1 MKLDNYRLIVEV
13 GRRRALW
20 DSTMHLSQRKDVGS
34 FLWDEVAS
42 IMQADVNTCKK
53 RFKGLRDSY
62 RAEVRK
68 IQRRRIDYSN
78 WPYFRPLEFLR
89 NIFDP
94 DQLVPFAP
102 LPFNIESDCNDSGD
116 QQKLDDFVIDVDNDS
131 FDFEIMGDIFKRDTS
146 NTPGPDSG
154 SDLSTIVKQNNVDMF
169 TPISYNNRSDVDISP
184 LPKAPSTKRMR
195 RHKSSTPTSEQ
206 SGFVNG
212 CTSTP
217 PPSQKSTTAVAA
229 GDSTKD
235 DADHNFLVSLLP
247 HMKTLSTLN
256 NMKFRTEVSRL
267 LMELNQQDMQRE
279 SISQQHH
286 HQSSPNLPKL
296 TPAPAS
302 TNLGYHQ
309 QHSNNNTPNSKYS
322 GSSTH
327 TNSSPYAAHCSIIEC
342 DVKIENE
349 PLF

>member
-20 DSTMHLSQRKDVGS
+20 DSTMQLSQRKDVGNMQ
-34 FLWDEVAS
+34 WDEVAS
-42 IMQADVNTCKK
+42 IMGTDVSTCKK

-68 IQRRRIDYSN
+68 IQRRSIDHSN

-94 DQLVPFAP
+94 DQMVPFAP
-102 LPFNIESDCNDSGD
+102 LPFNIDSDCNESADL
-116 QQKLDDFVIDVDNDS
+116 QKLDDFVIDVDNDDS
-131 FDFEIMGDIFKRDTS
+131 FDFEIMGDIFKRETS
-146 NTPGPDSG
+146 DATGADSG
-154 SDLSTIVKQNNVDMF
+154 SDMSLVAKHNNYDMSTALSH
-169 TPISYNNRSDVDISP
+169 NRSDMHTSPGLLSP
-184 LPKAPSTKRMR
+184 LPKAPTAKRKRYR
-195 RHKSSTPTSEQ
+195 RNSADAYRCA
-206 SGFVNG
+206 NG
-212 CTSTP
+212 RAMSP
-217 PPSQKSTTAVAA
+217 APAPVQKSTSAVAA
-229 GDSTKD
+229 AADVAKD

-279 SISQQHH
+279 TIQ
-286 HQSSPNLPKL
+286 QSSPSLPKL

-302 TNLGYHQ
+302 TNHGYHQ
-309 QHSNNNTPNSKYS
+309 QANSKYNGTNTQTN
-322 GSSTH
+322 GSI
-327 TNSSPYAAHCSIIEC
+327 YAAQCSIIEC